1 MKTKQHLKEI
11 VNIFNNTVKME
22 ELIKLYGFD
31 EEEALILFGELFEE
45 E

>member
-1 MKTKQHLKEI
+1 MNEEI
-11 VNIFNNTVKME
+11 KA
-22 ELIKLYGFD
+22 LISEYGFE